1 MGKMV
6 QVENLQ
12 KEYTNFKVQD
22 INFEI
27 NAGEIVGLIG
37 QNGNGKTTIIKCLLN
52 LVPFQGSIK
61 IFEKD
66 NVEFDKQIKE
76 DIGVIFDE
84 LPFEGILNALHV
96 SRIMKGIYKNWSHD
110 TFLQYLKKFGLP
122 EKQKFKEYSK
132 GMCTKLMLAVALSHN
147 AKFLLL
153 DEPTSGI
160 DPVSRKTILDELKS
174 YVKDGDRAALFS
186 THITGDLEQVA
197 DKILCISKGQVS
209 FWGSK
214 TDMMS
219 WDNNEVKTKDAAM
232 MDLLKNTDDDYY

>member
-197 DKILCISKGQVS
+197 DKILCISQGQVS
-209 FWGSK
+209 FWGRK

-219 WDNNEVKTKDAAM
+219 WDNNEVKTIDAAM
-232 MDLLKNTDDDYY
+232 MEILKNTDEDNN

>member
-197 DKILCISKGQVS
+197 DKILCLSQGQVS

-219 WDNNEVKTKDAAM
+219 WDNNEVKTIDAAM
-232 MDLLKNTDDDYY
+232 MEILKNTDEDNN